1 MFSQIQRR
9 LIGAVAAPVTAA
21 CAATLAAGLI
31 AISSN
36 AFAHD
41 FKVGELKIDHPYAH
55 PTGPGMKNGAAYL
68 QSISNR
74 SAVADQLLSAS
85 SPVAARVELHRM
97 EMQGDVMRMRE
108 LSVIDVPGSG
118 SVAMGRGT
126 PMGYHLMLMDLKQ
139 PLKEGE
145 RFPLKLRFKNA
156 GETEVTVVVQQP
168 KAGGHSGHGDKA
180 HKH

>member
-1 MFSQIQRR
+1 MFSKTPRH
-9 LIGAVAAPVTAA
+9 LASS
-21 CAATLAAGLI
+21 LAAALL
-31 AISSN
+31 AISGS

-68 QSISNR
+68 QSINNQGK
-74 SAVADQLLSAS
+74 VADQLVSAS

-97 EMQGDVMRMRE
+97 EMQGDIMRMRE
-108 LSVIDVPGSG
+108 LPAIDLPAGR

-126 PMGYHLMLMDLKQ
+126 PEGYHLMLMDLKQ

-145 RFPLKLRFKNA
+145 RFPIKLRFKNA

-168 KAGGHSGHGDKA
+168 KAAGHGAHSDKG

>member
-1 MFSQIQRR
+1 MFSKTRR
-9 LIGAVAAPVTAA
+9 QLSN
-21 CAATLAAGLI
+21 TLAAALLT
-31 AISSN
+31 ISGV
-36 AFAHD
+36 ALATD
-41 FKVGELKIDHPYAH
+41 FKVGELKIDQPYAH

-68 QSISNR
+68 QSISNQGK
-74 SAVADQLLSAS
+74 VADQLISAS
-85 SPVAARVELHRM
+85 SPLAGRVELHRM
-97 EMQGDVMRMRE
+97 EMQGDIMRMRE
-108 LSVIDVPGSG
+108 LSAIDVPAGR

-126 PMGYHLMLMDLKQ
+126 PDGYHLMLMDLKQ

-168 KAGGHSGHGDKA
+168 KAAGHGAHSDKG